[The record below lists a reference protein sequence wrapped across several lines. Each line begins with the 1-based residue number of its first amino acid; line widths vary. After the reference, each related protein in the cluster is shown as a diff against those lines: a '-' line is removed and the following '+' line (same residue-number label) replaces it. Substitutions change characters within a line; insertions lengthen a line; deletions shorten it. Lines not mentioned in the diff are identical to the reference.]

1 MDKITK
7 RYYERYNEQIE
18 WNTLTHSVLC
28 EMTTALLFKEF
39 NEVNALATQAEQMPA
54 PMRGG
59 FQARAEALIA
69 LMVDIT
75 ALGLTLMLNEPETI
89 QADAEMSEADPDPRD
104 LI

>member
-1 MDKITK
+1 MDKIIK
-7 RYYERYNEQIE
+7 RHYDRYSENIE
-18 WNTLTHSVLC
+18 WDKLTHSVLC

-39 NEVNALATQAEQMPA
+39 NDATALATQAEQMPA

-59 FQARAEALIA
+59 FHARAEALIA